1 MISLVGWVT
10 SQQLTSDGRC
20 QNHRF
25 CDRSVPNVDFLFI
38 FFLCCCRQRA
48 FQASKIFSRGSA
60 FSLDTAST
68 TAKFLCSSRAFHLI
82 QTIKSG
88 EQVRLLDITQREHF
102 IFTFD
107 GNVIISPSTALITPC
122 HLRRFCTPYGE
133 PESPLL
139 RQNGRSV
146 QP

>member
-10 SQQLTSDGRC
+10 SSTTNSDGRC

-25 CDRSVPNVDFLFI
+25 CDRSVRGRRFLFI

-48 FQASKIFSRGSA
+48 FQCFENFSRGSA

-68 TAKFLCSSRAFHLI
+68 TAKISFSSRAFHLI

-88 EQVRLLDITQREHF
+88 EPGSPLDITQREHF

-107 GNVIISPSTALITPC
+107 GNCDHFPSTALITPC
-122 HLRRFCTPYGE
+122 HLRRFCTAIRR